1 MSLETI
7 VLAVDGDGDNEELAD
22 RLAATAADIADPSNT
37 RIVLA
42 HVFDD
47 EEYETARNRL
57 NFADDSEV
65 TPSVIAERT
74 ATVRDLGDT
83 LANAG
88 IDVTASGRL
97 TNGASRGQ
105 RLSEFADEV
114 DADMVVL
121 GGRDR
126 SPAGKA
132 LFGSTAQEVMLESP
146 CPVTFVRAA

>member
-7 VLAVDGDGDNEELAD
+7 VLAADGGDENLSD
-22 RLAATAADIADPSNT
+22 RLAATAADIADPSNA

-47 EEYETARNRL
+47 DEYESARTQL
-57 NFADDSEV
+57 NFADESEV
-65 TPSVIAERT
+65 TPSVIAERK
-74 ATVRDLGDT
+74 ATVRNLGDA
-83 LANAG
+83 LAG
-88 IDVTASGRL
+88 TDIEVTAHGRL
-97 TNGASRGQ
+97 SNGASRGQ
-105 RLSEFADEV
+105 QLVELADEV

-132 LFGSTAQEVMLESP
+132 LFGSTAQEVMLESS